1 LHVVVVEKNHLMSTL
16 EEKKGRIAQLEH
28 AVEEQKKK
36 SMQLVG
42 DIKES
47 NNHGEEQAAMVSRS
61 LRVQFGHCTPFAH
74 TVCTHRL
81 HTVCTHRLHTPFA
94 HTVCTHRLHTP
105 CLTILLMVVLSPL
118 YLVLFFR
125 HKP

>member
-1 LHVVVVEKNHLMSTL
+1 
-16 EEKKGRIAQLEH
+16 
-28 AVEEQKKK
+28 VEEQKKK

-81 HTVCTHRLHTPFA
+81 HTPFAHRLHTPFA
-94 HTVCTHRLHTP
+94 HTLPDHSFDGCFVAIVSCFIFQAQALTDELNDNTVEVARLRER
-105 CLTILLMVVLSPL
+105 CEINESAMVV
-118 YLVLFFR
+118 
-125 HKP
+125 

>member
-81 HTVCTHRLHTPFA
+81 HTVCTHRLHTP
-94 HTVCTHRLHTP
+94 